1 MIKGA
6 IFDVDGTLLDSMTI
20 WEDVGVRF
28 LESINIEAE
37 PELGTI
43 LFTMSIPEGAAY
55 VKEHY
60 NLQQSTDEIIQGVL
74 DIISNFYKE
83 TAPLKRGAA
92 ELLEE
97 LSKRNILMT
106 VATSNNKQ
114 EVEAAFERLGI
125 AKYFDRIFTCEE
137 VGAGKTKPDIYL
149 EAAKY
154 LGTRPEETIV
164 FEDVVHAIRTAKNAG
179 FLVAGVYDEASR
191 DDQEEIKSLVDWYG
205 KEPAELKEILKAI

>member
-6 IFDVDGTLLDSMTI
+6 IFDVDGTLLDSMEI
-20 WEDVGVRF
+20 WEDVVERYLKVIGT
-28 LESINIEAE
+28 E
-37 PELGTI
+37 PDPDIGTV
-43 LFTMSIPEGAAY
+43 LFTMSLPEGAAY
-55 VKEHY
+55 VKKY
-60 NLQQSTDEIIQGVL
+60 YKLPQSQGEIEQGIL
-74 DIISNFYKE
+74 DIISNFYRE

-92 ELLEE
+92 ELLEN
-97 LSKRNILMT
+97 LSKRNIHMT

-114 EVEAAFERLGI
+114 QVEDAFERLGI
-125 AKYFDRIFTCEE
+125 AKYFDRIFTCAE

-179 FLVAGVYDEASR
+179 FLVAGIYDEASR
-191 DDQEEIKSLVDWYG
+191 DDQEEIKEIVDWYG
-205 KEPAELKEILKAI
+205 KEPAELNEMLK